1 MPGHDDRVI
10 EEDHHGVSDK
20 NNNSDSD
27 DYVNDVNNDD
37 RDRNDIGNDND
48 DDNDN
53 RDDYDNDDDDNDGDA
68 LGPSVP
74 LCSSPSRPQRA
85 WTEEVGRLE
94 RLFDH
99 VKNIFLKTHPVVGR
113 RSKDYE
119 PQ

>member
-1 MPGHDDRVI
+1 MPGHDHRVI
-10 EEDHHGVSDK
+10 EEDNHGVSDENK
-20 NNNSDSD
+20 NSDSN

-37 RDRNDIGNDND
+37 RDNNDIGNDND
-48 DDNDN
+48 DDNEN

-74 LCSSPSRPQRA
+74 LRSSPSRPQRA

-94 RLFDH
+94 RLFDL

-113 RSKDYE
+113 RSKDCE
-119 PQ
+119 LQ

>member
-10 EEDHHGVSDK
+10 EEDNHGVSDK

-27 DYVNDVNNDD
+27 DYVNDINYDNRDNNDV
-37 RDRNDIGNDND
+37 GNYKD

-53 RDDYDNDDDDNDGDA
+53 RDDYDNDDDDNDGNA

-74 LCSSPSRPQRA
+74 LRSSPSRPQRA

-94 RLFDH
+94 RLFDL

-113 RSKDYE
+113 RSKDCE

>member
-1 MPGHDDRVI
+1 MPGHDHRVI
-10 EEDHHGVSDK
+10 EEDDHSVSDK

-27 DYVNDVNNDD
+27 YDVNDINYDNRDNNDV
-37 RDRNDIGNDND
+37 GNDNDNRDEND
-48 DDNDN
+48 DDNDGN
-53 RDDYDNDDDDNDGDA
+53 A
-68 LGPSVP
+68 LDPSVP
-74 LCSSPSRPQRA
+74 LRSSPSRPQRA

-113 RSKDYE
+113 RSKDCE

>member
-10 EEDHHGVSDK
+10 EEDNHGVSDK

-27 DYVNDVNNDD
+27 DYVNDINYDNRDNNDV
-37 RDRNDIGNDND
+37 GNYKD

-53 RDDYDNDDDDNDGDA
+53 RDDYENDNDDNDGNA

-74 LCSSPSRPQRA
+74 LRSSPSRPQRA

-99 VKNIFLKTHPVVGR
+99 VKNIFLKHTL
-113 RSKDYE
+113 
-119 PQ
+119 